1 MPDTAEQTFY
11 SQLSRFHRLY
21 SKALAMRLEPYTV
34 RPGYLN
40 ILAVLWEQDNIT
52 QKELKSH
59 LDIEQAT
66 LSNTLK
72 RMERD
77 DIISRVPNK
86 KDRRH
91 TFIRLTDR
99 GTSLKPLVAE
109 AIDDL
114 RSVANQGLTINDRRY
129 FKRIM
134 RQMSDHLESDLSDP
148 LFVLLDEVSD

>member
-1 MPDTAEQTFY
+1 MDIASFY
-11 SQLSRFHRLY
+11 SQLSRLHRLY
-21 SKALAMRLEPYTV
+21 TRGLVMRLDPYTV
-34 RPGYLN
+34 RPGYLDVLN
-40 ILAVLWEQDNIT
+40 VLWDEDNLT
-52 QKELKSH
+52 QKQLNAH

-77 DIISRVPNK
+77 GILTRIPNK

-91 TFIRLTDR
+91 RHICLTER
-99 GTSLKPLVAE
+99 GSSLKPLVSD

-114 RSVANQGLTINDRRY
+114 RSVVNQGLTINDRKY

-134 RQMSDHLESDLSDP
+134 KQMSEQLDNDLSDP